1 MYIILSHSA
10 TAVGRI
16 FKGDSMKKNIIL
28 LVLLLIAIAS
38 ILILRPFDKTS
49 QQSEVSISNTGFLMG
64 TVIDIKL
71 FNTADQAILNG
82 AFDIIRDIE
91 NKMSLNIAGSE
102 INKLNESSGI
112 TPVAVSNETYE
123 VVKKGLKYSSISH
136 GSFDITIGPLV
147 KLWGIGTDNARV
159 PSQQEIEDAK
169 GLVGYSMISTDDSS
183 KSVYLQK
190 PGMSLDLGGVA
201 KGYAADEIA
210 EYLKAHGVSRAI
222 INLGGNVMAV
232 GSKDAGTPWKI
243 GVQNPFDSRG
253 SYIGTVAVSDSTVV
267 TSGIYERYFE
277 SESKLYHHIL
287 SPFTGYPV
295 DNGLS
300 SVTIIAKSSAD
311 ADALSTSVFS
321 LGLEKGMELAES
333 LEDVEAIAIDMDRN
347 IYLTSG
353 AKEIFSLTDKTF
365 NISSTNN

>member
-1 MYIILSHSA
+1 
-10 TAVGRI
+10 
-16 FKGDSMKKNIIL
+16 MKKNIIF
-28 LVLLLIAIAS
+28 LVLLLITIAY
-38 ILILRPFDKTS
+38 ILIIRPFDKTS

-71 FNTADQAILNG
+71 FDTTDNAIMND
-82 AFDIIRDIE
+82 AFDIIKDIE

-102 INKLNESSGI
+102 INRINEGSGI
-112 TPVAVSNETYE
+112 APVPVSNETYE
-123 VVKKGLKYSSISH
+123 VVQKGLKYSSISQ

-159 PSQQEIEDAK
+159 PSDQEIKDAK
-169 GLVGYSMISTDDSS
+169 TLVGYEMVDVNDSA
-183 KSVYLQK
+183 KSVYLQRR
-190 PGMSLDLGGVA
+190 GMLLDLGGVA
-201 KGYAADEIA
+201 KGYAADMISD
-210 EYLKAHGVSRAI
+210 YLKSQGIKRAI

-232 GSKDAGTPWKI
+232 GSKSADAPWKI

-253 SYIGTVAVSDSTVV
+253 SYIGTVSVSDSTVV

-277 SESKLYHHIL
+277 SEGKVYHHIL

-300 SVTIIAKSSAD
+300 SVTIIARSSAD

-333 LEDVEAIAIDMDRN
+333 LDGVEAIAVDMDRN

-353 AKEIFSLTDKTF
+353 AKDIFSLTDTAFK
-365 NISSTNN
+365 ISKIDNYSK

>member
-1 MYIILSHSA
+1 
-10 TAVGRI
+10 
-16 FKGDSMKKNIIL
+16 MKKISIL
-28 LVLLLIAIAS
+28 LIIAAAVAAIFFYTK
-38 ILILRPFDKTS
+38 PFDTPS
-49 QQSEVSISNTGFLMG
+49 PQGDESISRTGFLMG

-71 FNTADQAILNG
+71 FDTSDQKLLDG
-82 AFDIIRDIE
+82 AFDIISDIE
-91 NKMSLNIAGSE
+91 SKMSLNIDGSE
-102 INKLNESSGI
+102 INRINGNSGI
-112 TPVAVSNETYE
+112 KPAAVSEETYA
-123 VVKKGLKYSSISH
+123 VVKKGLEYSSISG
-136 GSFDITIGPLV
+136 GSFDITVGPLV

-159 PSQQEIEDAK
+159 PSQQEINDSK
-169 GLVGYSMISTDDSS
+169 TMVGYRMVDVDDSA

-190 PGMSLDLGGVA
+190 KGMLLDLGGVA
-201 KGYAADEIA
+201 KGYAADMISD
-210 EYLKAHGVSRAI
+210 YLKSHGIRRAI

-232 GSKDAGTPWKI
+232 GSKSANTPWKV

-277 SESKLYHHIL
+277 SEGKMYHHIL

-321 LGLEKGMELAES
+321 LGLNKGVELAES
-333 LEDVEAIAIDMDRN
+333 LGDVEAIIVDMYKN
-347 IYLTSG
+347 VYLTSG
-353 AKEIFSLTDKTF
+353 AKEIFTLTDKAF
-365 NISSTNN
+365 KISEIGN